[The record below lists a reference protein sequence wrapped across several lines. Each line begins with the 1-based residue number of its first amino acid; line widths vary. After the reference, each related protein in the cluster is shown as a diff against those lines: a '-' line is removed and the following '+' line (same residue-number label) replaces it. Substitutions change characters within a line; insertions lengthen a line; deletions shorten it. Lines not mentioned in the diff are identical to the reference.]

1 MSLTDS
7 SKGVITLKTRNLI
20 SASLLSA
27 IAVVLTRFFGINLG
41 VIRISLGTIPIML
54 SGIALGPLYGLATGA
69 VADLVGFLIN
79 PMGGAYFP
87 GFTLT
92 TALVGFLP
100 GFLLRKKK
108 HSLVNLILTI
118 ALTELLCHVLLNTV
132 WLSMITG
139 KAYLVLLPGRLS
151 SRAIHYPIIT
161 ATLFFLLQNGLVPS
175 SKDSLKEKV

>member
-1 MSLTDS
+1 M
-7 SKGVITLKTRNLI
+7 KTRNLI
-20 SASLLSA
+20 SASLLAALA
-27 IAVVLTRFFGINLG
+27 IVLTRFFGVNLG
-41 VIRISLGTIPIML
+41 VIRVSLGTIPIML
-54 SGIALGPLYGLATGA
+54 SGIVLGPLYGFATGA

-92 TALVGFLP
+92 TALAGFLP

-108 HSLVNLILTI
+108 PSLINLIFAI
-118 ALTELLCHVLLNTV
+118 GVTEILCHVLLNTV

-161 ATLFFLLQNGLVPS
+161 AALFFLLQNDLVPS
-175 SKDSLKEKV
+175 NKDSLKEKG